1 MRGSAWAR
9 DKNGMQSSS
18 KVGLRN
24 RRGASR
30 KDITDLNRKYR
41 KRIRKDHKERTAT
54 DFHGFTRTDLLLLS
68 IRVDPRESVAEKLTL
83 FYANPRFRVA
93 ATGLFPVYSSV
104 TEER

>member
-1 MRGSAWAR
+1 MGEGQEWNAEQQQGWTEESQGHLA
-9 DKNGMQSSS
+9 G
-18 KVGLRN
+18 
-24 RRGASR
+24 
-30 KDITDLNRKYR
+30 DITALDLNRKGR
-41 KRIRKDHKERTAT
+41 KRIRKDHKEKPAT
-54 DFHGFTRTDLLLLS
+54 DFHGFTRTDLLLFS